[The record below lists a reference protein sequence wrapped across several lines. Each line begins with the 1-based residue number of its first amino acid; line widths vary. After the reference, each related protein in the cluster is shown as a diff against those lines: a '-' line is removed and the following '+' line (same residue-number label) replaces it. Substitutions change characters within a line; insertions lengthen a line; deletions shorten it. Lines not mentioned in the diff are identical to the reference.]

1 MATLRSLLK
10 VRSCVGDPASDDA
23 IRGLMDTACHKCGG
37 DILEGRETVPYVGPG
52 PCVVTL
58 QNVTVSRCSR
68 CGDVVI
74 DVPNRHALDVLVRC
88 LELENKGAT
97 PLLDYRDGR
106 WQLARSVTD

>member
-1 MATLRSLLK
+1 
-10 VRSCVGDPASDDA
+10 
-23 IRGLMDTACHKCGG
+23 
-37 DILEGRETVPYVGPG
+37 
-52 PCVVTL
+52 
-58 QNVTVSRCSR
+58 VTVSRCSR

-97 PLLDYRDGR
+97 PLLEYRDGR